1 MAFALSGEL
10 DFAGFC
16 TILKGSVGK
25 QCLVVEQKAPCQ
37 ESLLTSDLGFIGGIS
52 EILVLG
58 SRTCRDENTSAK
70 NIQKLSKNKLH
81 LRQDRDFLM
90 QCLAHRKLLSHHLPH
105 Q

>member
-1 MAFALSGEL
+1 MAFALSGE

-70 NIQKLSKNKLH
+70 NRANGFTHIPQEIKNGK
-81 LRQDRDFLM
+81 
-90 QCLAHRKLLSHHLPH
+90 CLA
-105 Q
+105 